1 MLSLARLRELGAAF
15 KKPQEIIG
23 AAVAA
28 VPNRPSHP
36 KDATLQQHA
45 SGGGGGA
52 GAVAKGSGEADFGPG
67 VGRVWKMAAKP
78 GAQRILAAMSMATL
92 WGHRVRL
99 INSVSLDVCV

>member
-15 KKPQEIIG
+15 KKPQEIVG

-36 KDATLQQHA
+36 KDAIVEQDD
-45 SGGGGGA
+45 SA
-52 GAVAKGSGEADFGPG
+52 GVVAKGSGEADFGPG

-92 WGHRVRL
+92 WGHRVR
-99 INSVSLDVCV
+99 VGSLFFWVFDVAVL